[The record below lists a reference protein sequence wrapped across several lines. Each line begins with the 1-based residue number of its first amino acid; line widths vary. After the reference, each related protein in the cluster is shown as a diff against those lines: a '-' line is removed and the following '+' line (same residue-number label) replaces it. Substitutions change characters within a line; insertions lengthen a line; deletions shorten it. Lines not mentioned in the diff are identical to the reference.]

1 MAEKMFYTMGEV
13 AEMFDVNASLIRYW
27 GTQFPS
33 LKPQRNKKGNRLF
46 TPEDIEILG
55 RIYHYVKERGMT
67 LEGAKKALRGDRSA
81 TPDVDANVELLSR
94 LQSLKAMLE
103 AVRDSLGSS
112 EGASIVDTDVAEP
125 EFETVA
131 PIQIE
136 EPKVE
141 VVEDANQVEIQSEIV
156 VEEPSQ
162 AASDTLTHTPVQ
174 VEVQEP
180 VVEPHRPMYREQTLF
195 DL

>member
-1 MAEKMFYTMGEV
+1 
-13 AEMFDVNASLIRYW
+13 
-27 GTQFPS
+27 
-33 LKPQRNKKGNRLF
+33 
-46 TPEDIEILG
+46 
-55 RIYHYVKERGMT
+55 
-67 LEGAKKALRGDRSA
+67 
-81 TPDVDANVELLSR
+81 
-94 LQSLKAMLE
+94 MLE
-103 AVRDSLGSS
+103 AVRDSQGSS

-141 VVEDANQVEIQSEIV
+141 VVEDANQVEIQSETV
-156 VEEPSQ
+156 VEESSQ
-162 AASDTLTHTPVQ
+162 AASDTLAQTPAQ